1 MLSNSSTRLYT
12 FFRFNRFKRAQ
23 NSVFGRCFLPLA
35 IVMASGKYTRFHFT
49 TEIWVNTPRN
59 KGLSPIET
67 F

>member
-12 FFRFNRFKRAQ
+12 FYRFNRFKRAQ
-23 NSVFGRCFLPLA
+23 NSVFERCFLPLA

-49 TEIWVNTPRN
+49 TKNYVKTPRD
-59 KGLSPIET
+59 KGLSPVET